1 MDASRSFGNDLMN
14 NSKDNLEISHIE
26 KNTRNPRFSD
36 LMEGDWLEEENKEN
50 GMQME
55 LKSEIG
61 QLRKLNAEL
70 MQKLD
75 GVYQTVQTLTNDSSS
90 LREKNYTLKKEN
102 RFYKRQI
109 EDLRKLHSRFEKRYF
124 AGDF

>member
-1 MDASRSFGNDLMN
+1 
-14 NSKDNLEISHIE
+14 
-26 KNTRNPRFSD
+26 
-36 LMEGDWLEEENKEN
+36 MEGDWLEEENKEN